1 MTEVYSFAV
10 RFVLKRKVGSLSG
23 LIATY
28 YERLEQRL
36 LKRSDAV
43 VCITPEFKKIATDWG
58 VAPASICVIENWAP
72 LSEILQKDK
81 DNPWSREHGINGKF
95 CFMYS
100 GTLGTKH
107 RPELLLALARYL
119 QTCGNAHLVVIA
131 AGPGAEWLRSNAQDI
146 QKDVLTLLPLQ
157 PYKKISE
164 MLGASDVLIALLDS
178 KAGAFA
184 VPSKIPTYLCAGRA
198 LIVAAPK
205 ENHAAAVVVQAEA
218 GIVISPDNAHDIVKA
233 AKELME
239 NAGLRAR
246 YAANARAYAER
257 SFDIVGITNRFLQTL

>member
-1 MTEVYSFAV
+1 M
-10 RFVLKRKVGSLSG
+10 
-23 LIATY
+23 
-28 YERLEQRL
+28 
-36 LKRSDAV
+36 
-43 VCITPEFKKIATDWG
+43 
-58 VAPASICVIENWAP
+58 
-72 LSEILQKDK
+72 
-81 DNPWSREHGINGKF
+81 
-95 CFMYS
+95 
-100 GTLGTKH
+100 
-107 RPELLLALARYL
+107 
-119 QTCGNAHLVVIA
+119 
-131 AGPGAEWLRSNAQDI
+131 
-146 QKDVLTLLPLQ
+146 
-157 PYKKISE
+157 
-164 MLGASDVLIALLDS
+164 LIALLDS